1 MEKKVSSIPF
11 RFRTSLGDYTCKDG
25 EIGSLVNGF
34 CGLPAGE
41 EDDAPSHDDSYGPD
55 GESGPYEHLLPPAPR
70 VEFSLSRGVVDG
82 WHNHPDN
89 YPSARV
95 EAEGT
100 SPSSW
105 GKKGLDV
112 LEAFGRDAGRSN
124 LFVEPFFVMCALRLR
139 DGSHILPSSPVL
151 MVPNSE
157 APLIVGG
164 SDLSVA
170 EMDMRIIMAACRLR
184 YRVVASFPLQEWGAV
199 VDGVDFFVSSPIP
212 LFSRDESPLSLHR
225 VTTSVFSHSSGSSG
239 VICENRLS
247 TESYAQGWQTIGMD
261 DIEMTGAMVSAD
273 CFCLVGSLPL
283 KDLKTMDSF
292 ADVPFNRG
300 SLSRLP
306 VLETYHPDFAHHNG
320 VNAAS
325 HLNVSGRATLCD
337 LTMTLPEAA
346 PYSTMAAVTSGVV
359 AGGTSDVGVEVTVVK
374 NGDTLRSMR
383 VGWGDVG
390 SELDGRCLPRWL
402 FYPDPDATSVT
413 MVTGTGTYVFP
424 MRRHPSLHGSFF
436 WCGGLRG
443 MSPEEMGVR
452 ETDTRLGAGAAPAVV
467 RDSYRMPSAL
477 WRGKKGNGM
486 LLPDSLLMNLDVER
500 VVAVCRAFRA
510 SGLVATTSPTLY
522 LFSSEGVFLLK
533 EMDDGS
539 LRDAGLMG
547 AYVLRDASSFRVEG
561 RMVVFVTD
569 TGKTMTI
576 DGTVIRETGGGESGS
591 VSDGDVT
598 VVRGDGSG
606 KRVELTTRPLKLGDA
621 ETLKRVMSVSLRG
634 VFAGDSI
641 SMVISGSRD
650 LHDWQTLASG
660 PWKSIGGIWG
670 PSVRYVTVKVE
681 VALKEGETLEGV
693 VVRWL

>member
-1 MEKKVSSIPF
+1 
-11 RFRTSLGDYTCKDG
+11 
-25 EIGSLVNGF
+25 
-34 CGLPAGE
+34 
-41 EDDAPSHDDSYGPD
+41 
-55 GESGPYEHLLPPAPR
+55 
-70 VEFSLSRGVVDG
+70 
-82 WHNHPDN
+82 
-89 YPSARV
+89 
-95 EAEGT
+95 
-100 SPSSW
+100 
-105 GKKGLDV
+105 
-112 LEAFGRDAGRSN
+112 
-124 LFVEPFFVMCALRLR
+124 
-139 DGSHILPSSPVL
+139 
-151 MVPNSE
+151 
-157 APLIVGG
+157 
-164 SDLSVA
+164 
-170 EMDMRIIMAACRLR
+170 
-184 YRVVASFPLQEWGAV
+184 
-199 VDGVDFFVSSPIP
+199 
-212 LFSRDESPLSLHR
+212 
-225 VTTSVFSHSSGSSG
+225 
-239 VICENRLS
+239 
-247 TESYAQGWQTIGMD
+247 
-261 DIEMTGAMVSAD
+261 
-273 CFCLVGSLPL
+273 
-283 KDLKTMDSF
+283 
-292 ADVPFNRG
+292 
-300 SLSRLP
+300 
-306 VLETYHPDFAHHNG
+306 
-320 VNAAS
+320 
-325 HLNVSGRATLCD
+325 
-337 LTMTLPEAA
+337 
-346 PYSTMAAVTSGVV
+346 
-359 AGGTSDVGVEVTVVK
+359 
-374 NGDTLRSMR
+374 
-383 VGWGDVG
+383 
-390 SELDGRCLPRWL
+390 
-402 FYPDPDATSVT
+402 
-413 MVTGTGTYVFP
+413 
-424 MRRHPSLHGSFF
+424 
-436 WCGGLRG
+436 